1 VSRSWLTLNQSSSD
15 WEVAIAQKIAEAHL
29 ERIGGTWRFRLGVP
43 TALRP
48 IVGKREFRVSLKT
61 SNLKEAKQRAHAEC
75 LKAEAQL
82 DQARRTL
89 AIRTGTAPEVELS
102 DAEAWQLAREWRVH
116 PNSRSSQGSHLP

>member
-1 VSRSWLTLNQSSSD
+1 MVRATACRALSASSPHPPPVSRSWLTLNQSSSD
-15 WEVAIAQKIAEAHL
+15 WEVAIARKIAEAHL

-75 LKAEAQL
+75 LKAGK
-82 DQARRTL
+82 T
-89 AIRTGTAPEVELS
+89 T
-102 DAEAWQLAREWRVH
+102 
-116 PNSRSSQGSHLP
+116 SRIL